1 MNSCG
6 VFMKKN
12 EKIQVIVA
20 TMHQKDF
27 AKIDEMKIN
36 SDVIF
41 ANQTNET
48 SYTEKHFN
56 DFTAKMIS
64 TETRGVGIN
73 RNFGLQYADGDI
85 LLIADDDMVY
95 TPNYTELARKA
106 FEEFPDADAIIFNI
120 ETIGTDMGRRMNNKA
135 SRVRIFNC
143 LNYGAA
149 RIAVRRSSLIRERIS
164 FSTCFGGGT
173 IYSAGEDS
181 LFICDMLRKGFK
193 IYTYPAT
200 IASVDQTSSTWF
212 SGYNEK
218 YIYDKGAFFG
228 AAFGKTAPLMCL
240 QYIIRHKKFCQDA
253 NLKITQAFR
262 LMKKGAKEYRN
273 LKSYK

>member
-1 MNSCG
+1 MLNT
-6 VFMKKN
+6 
-12 EKIQVIVA
+12 EKIQVVVA

-27 AKIDEMKIN
+27 SKIEEMKIN
-36 SDVIF
+36 SDVVF
-41 ANQTNET
+41 ANQTDET
-48 SYTEKHFN
+48 SYSEKSF
-56 DFTAKMIS
+56 DGFTAQMIS

-73 RNFGLQYADGDI
+73 RNFGLQYASGDI

-95 TPNYTELARKA
+95 EKNYAETVKKA
-106 FEEFPDADAIIFNI
+106 FEELPDADAIIFNI
-120 ETIGTDMGRRMNNKA
+120 ETIGADMGRRKNSGISK
-135 SRVRIFNC
+135 VRFYNC

-149 RIAVRRSSLIRERIS
+149 RIAVRRNSLIRERIS

-181 LFICDMLRKGFK
+181 LFICDMLRKNFK

-218 YIYDKGAFFG
+218 YIYDKGVFFG
-228 AAFGKTAPLMCL
+228 AAFGKTALLMCL
-240 QYIIRHKKFCQDA
+240 QYLLRHPKVYKNAKLSIVQA
-253 NLKITQAFR
+253 LK
-262 LMKKGAKEYRN
+262 LMLKGAKG
-273 LKSYK
+273 YKTLTKWK

>member
-1 MNSCG
+1 
-6 VFMKKN
+6 
-12 EKIQVIVA
+12 
-20 TMHQKDF
+20 MHQKDF
-27 AKIDEMKIN
+27 SKINEMKIN

-48 SYTEKHFN
+48 SFEEKKF
-56 DFTAKMIS
+56 DGFTAKIIS

-73 RNFGLQYADGDI
+73 RNFGLQYSDGDI

-95 TPNYTELARKA
+95 AQNYTDIIKKA
-106 FEEFPDADAIIFNI
+106 FNELPDADAIIFNI
-120 ETIGTDMGRRMNNKA
+120 ETIGTDMGRRINNKA
-135 SRVRIFNC
+135 SRVRIHNC

-149 RIAVRRSSLIRERIS
+149 RIAVKRSSLIRDRIF

-181 LFICDMLRKGFK
+181 LFICDMLRKGFR

-212 SGYNEK
+212 SGYNKK
-218 YIYDKGAFFG
+218 YIYDKGVFFG
-228 AAFGKTAPLMCL
+228 AAFGKTAPVMCL
-240 QYIIRHKKFCQDA
+240 QYLLRHQRVCKEAKLTA
-253 NLKITQAFR
+253 AQAFR
-262 LMKKGAKEYRN
+262 LMLKGAAG
-273 LKSYK
+273 YKGLYTYQ